1 MLAGGSWA
9 IGQQEL
15 FIMSDDDENVFDTDA
30 ERKRKFKDRV
40 RYPLVMDVH
49 KIEFEPDV
57 PLLVVTRSSYD
68 LLLNEESAIQLHAML
83 SEWLK
88 TKQYKDA
95 RIRFIGD
102 VSDK

>member
-1 MLAGGSWA
+1 
-9 IGQQEL
+9 
-15 FIMSDDDENVFDTDA
+15 MSDDDENVFDTDA